1 MSEGN
6 PKGNLFVGA
15 GVTANGT
22 MTAPGLIVIDG
33 AVDGVLNASAIDI
46 TRNGIV
52 KGETTATNI
61 RVAGQLMNTST
72 AHQSL
77 LIEATGEVTGDI
89 TYGDLEIQKGGN
101 ISGTIIST
109 PPKR

>member
-1 MSEGN
+1 MSESN

-22 MTAPGLIVIDG
+22 ITAPGLIVIDG
-33 AVDGVLNASAIDI
+33 SVDGVLHASVIDI

-52 KGETTATNI
+52 KSETTATNI

-72 AHQSL
+72 ADQSL
-77 LIEATGEVTGDI
+77 LIESTGQVSGTI
-89 TYGDLEIQKGGN
+89 SYGDLEIQKGGT
-101 ISGTIIST
+101 IIGTINST
-109 PPKR
+109 PAKR